1 MPADSF
7 TGPSCKDLVE
17 FMKSIKDVPAK
28 HKGGFGG
35 MSKKAI
41 ETVCDLDVLHV
52 WESGDDIDD
61 FLHLTQVIVKLQ
73 IEAEKH
79 EGRRRKEPATVI
91 ISSEQG
97 MALCTLPMTADINFL
112 WRQERTAE
120 TALSG
125 SATLLATWESLT
137 ARSI

>member
-17 FMKSIKDVPAK
+17 FMKSVKDIPAK
-28 HKGGFGG
+28 HKGAFED

-41 ETVCDLDVLHV
+41 ETVCDIDALHV

-79 EGRRRKEPATVI
+79 EGRRRREPATVI

-97 MALCTLPMTADINFL
+97 MAIFTPPVTPDTNYL
-112 WRQERTAE
+112 R
-120 TALSG
+120 
-125 SATLLATWESLT
+125 
-137 ARSI
+137 